1 MAATTNSSTEDVV
14 VVHQRRDYITV
25 VKADSPLHQTLR
37 RLAAI
42 SNKDAPPKQE
52 ARASLPAEYSVNL
65 LQPFGGASA
74 GVAAEA
80 HANQKAEASSL
91 DKAHSGA
98 SAEKKADRG
107 DIFYEKL
114 IIFKTSHDR
123 VKEQAATDNKRLSK
137 QDQSIESERGQQA
150 KQGQSIN
157 N

>member
-1 MAATTNSSTEDVV
+1 
-14 VVHQRRDYITV
+14 
-25 VKADSPLHQTLR
+25 
-37 RLAAI
+37 
-42 SNKDAPPKQE
+42 
-52 ARASLPAEYSVNL
+52 
-65 LQPFGGASA
+65 
-74 GVAAEA
+74 
-80 HANQKAEASSL
+80 AEASNL

-137 QDQSIESERGQQA
+137 QDQSMESERGQQA